1 MKIKKE
7 TNLWDVM
14 DAFNRKWCIVTLKNG
29 KKVKLYIVD
38 VDYETFGY
46 DMIIYNYTGS
56 NSYGV
61 DDIPFSKIESIELAE

>member
-1 MKIKKE
+1 
-7 TNLWDVM
+7 M
-14 DAFNRKWCIVTLKNG
+14 DAFNCKWCIVTLKNG